1 MRLLAHIKVTC
12 PRASVGIAL
21 VCVLFANPA
30 SNVRASGSDRRT
42 SPPRLGLARVTP
54 RGWFS
59 MLLPATSKPIQSH
72 ADIDGGFF
80 EGTSIWIS
88 FSYYAYLNT
97 PNFLIDNATGRPSTA
112 SQRPEQGARKT
123 RINGRTAWMKFIR
136 NDVGQYPNR
145 FGYRVEYFGLLVPLG
160 DGQMLPGT
168 ISFDIATNE
177 RRYLKVVRRIVRSIS
192 FAQRA
197 QPN

>member
-1 MRLLAHIKVTC
+1 MQLLAHTKVAC
-12 PRASVGIAL
+12 PRARVGIAL

-30 SNVRASGSDRRT
+30 SNVRASGSDRQT
-42 SPPRLGLARVTP
+42 SKARLGLARVTP

-59 MLLPATSKPIQSH
+59 MLVPATSKPIQSH

-80 EGTSIWIS
+80 EGTPIWIS
-88 FSYYAYLNT
+88 FSYYAYINT
-97 PNFLIDNATGRPSTA
+97 PNFLIDNATGHPRLH
-112 SQRPEQGARKT
+112 RGPEQGAHKT
-123 RINGRTAWMKFIR
+123 RINGRTAWMKFVR
-136 NDVGQYPNR
+136 NDVGQYPYR

-177 RRYLKVVRRIVRSIS
+177 SRYLKTVRRIVRSIS
-192 FAQRA
+192 FAHRA